1 MTTEIQTQPRKDLI
15 GWLAAPATLE
25 EFRKALPAVMTAER
39 WTRSL
44 QTTARK
50 NPKLLQCSLA
60 SVQACIMTAAQLG
73 LEPNV
78 QGLCYLIPRGNECTL
93 IIGYEGMLALMR
105 RSGEIRSFSANIVR
119 KSDTFKIARHLEVPF
134 IHEENHDPDA
144 DDSMVGVYCFV
155 RLKSG
160 ENFIEYMSKKQCDQI
175 RARSQSGSSGP
186 WKTDYEQMCRK
197 TVIRRAFH
205 YLPKSTDIVQ
215 ALELLDD
222 EERVPGQT
230 IDATHAPLETV
241 KRGALRIPMAPPA
254 ADEEVEKVSIDV
266 DATDADDNELP
277 L

>member
-1 MTTEIQTQPRKDLI
+1 MTTEIAVQKRDLI
-15 GWLAAPATLE
+15 SWLAAPQTVE

-39 WTRSL
+39 WQRSL

-50 NPKLLQCSLA
+50 NPKLLSCSLA

-119 KSDTFKIARHLEVPF
+119 KSDTFKIARHLDVPF

-144 DDSMVGVYCFV
+144 DDTMVGVYCFV

-205 YLPKSTDIVQ
+205 YLPKSTDIVE
-215 ALELLDD
+215 ALELLDA
-222 EERVPGQT
+222 EERMT
-230 IDATHAPLETV
+230 IDATASAPLETV
-241 KRGALRIPMAPPA
+241 KKAGMRVPLPPPPA
-254 ADEEVEKVSIDV
+254 TEEQEVEKVAV
-266 DATDADDNELP
+266 DIEAEEVES
-277 L
+277 

>member
-1 MTTEIQTQPRKDLI
+1 MSNELQTTQPKRDLI
-15 GWLAAPATLE
+15 SWLAAPQTVE

-39 WTRSL
+39 WQRSL

-50 NPKLLQCSLA
+50 NPKLLSCSLA
-60 SVQACIMTAAQLG
+60 SVQACVMTAAQLG

-105 RSGEIRSFSANIVR
+105 RSGEILSFSANIVR
-119 KSDTFKIARHLEVPF
+119 RGDTFKIMRHLDVPF
-134 IHEENHDPDA
+134 IHEENHAEDA
-144 DDSMVGVYCFV
+144 DDTMVGVYVYV

-160 ENFIEYMSKKQCDQI
+160 EHFIEYMSKKQCDQI
-175 RARSQSGSSGP
+175 RSRSQSGSSGP

-215 ALELLDD
+215 ALELLDA
-222 EERVPGQT
+222 EERQT
-230 IDATHAPLETV
+230 VDVTHTPVETV
-241 KRGALRIPMAPPA
+241 QRAGLRIPLPPPPA
-254 ADEEVEKVSIDV
+254 EDAEVEKVAVDV
-266 DATDADDNELP
+266 TDADDQSELP